1 MDNQYQIIIKS
12 EEKAT
17 ESQFAGT
24 ETPSGSAG
32 KGSSKEQGSL
42 KKFASGI
49 AAIGL
54 VSSVKNVESYLVGRV
69 ETWTGNKTLQDQI
82 NVLDY
87 AVSNAVSFGVAA
99 ATGPL
104 GLVAWGIGKATSFGI
119 QAADF
124 YYNKSMETL
133 SRQLNAERQSK
144 GSFFE

>member
-1 MDNQYQIIIKS
+1 MDNQYQIIITS

-24 ETPSGSAG
+24 ETPSGSVG
-32 KGSSKEQGSL
+32 TGSSKEQGSL

-54 VSSVKNVESYLVGRV
+54 VSSVKNVENYLVGRV

-82 NVLDY
+82 NMLDY

-104 GLVAWGIGKATSFGI
+104 GLVAWGVGKITSFAL
-119 QAADF
+119 QAGDF
-124 YYNKSMETL
+124 YYNRQMEEYA
-133 SRQLNAERQSK
+133 RQLNYERQSE
-144 GSFFE
+144 GRYFE